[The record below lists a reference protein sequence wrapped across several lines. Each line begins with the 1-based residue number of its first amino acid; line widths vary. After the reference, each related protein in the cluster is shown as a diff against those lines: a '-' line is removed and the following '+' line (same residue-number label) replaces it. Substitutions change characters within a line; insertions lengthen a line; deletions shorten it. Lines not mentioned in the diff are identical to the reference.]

1 MGKTISE
8 SVFSE
13 RYPDSVSRM
22 NDGAAASVSRASSG
36 GISTKKIA
44 LVAVLVAVTVVLS
57 PLNFPVG
64 SSKCYPAQHMI
75 NGMAGV
81 LLGPWYAAVM
91 ALFTG
96 VIRNMLGLGTLH
108 AFPGGIPGALVV
120 GLFYRYVKKTDFAAL
135 VEPLGTVV
143 IGATISA
150 LVVAPYLG
158 KSFTV
163 AFWWVAFAVSSIPGS
178 IIGFIVLTAIRRLGF
193 ARYFDE

>member
-1 MGKTISE
+1 MGITISE
-8 SVFSE
+8 SVFSGK
-13 RYPDSVSRM
+13 YPDLVSRM
-22 NDGAAASVSRASSG
+22 NDGASTSVSKMSHG
-36 GISTKKIA
+36 GISTKKTA

-75 NGMAGV
+75 NGIAGV

-120 GLFYRYVKKTDFAAL
+120 GLFYRYVKTDLAAL

-163 AFWWVAFAVSSIPGS
+163 AFWWIAFAASSIPGS

>member
-1 MGKTISE
+1 MGKKISE
-8 SVFSE
+8 SVFSG
-13 RYPDSVSRM
+13 RYPDPVSRM
-22 NDGAAASVSRASSG
+22 NDGAAASVSRASSE

-120 GLFYRYVKKTDFAAL
+120 GLFYRYVKKTDLAAL
-135 VEPLGTVV
+135 AEPLGTVV
-143 IGATISA
+143 VGATISA

-163 AFWWVAFAVSSIPGS
+163 AFWWIAFAASSIPGS
-178 IIGFIVLTAIRRLGF
+178 IIGFIALTAIRRLGF

>member
-1 MGKTISE
+1 MGIKISE
-8 SVFSE
+8 SVFSGK
-13 RYPDSVSRM
+13 YPDLVSRM
-22 NDGAAASVSRASSG
+22 NDGASTSVSRVSSG
-36 GISTKKIA
+36 GTSTKKIA

-75 NGMAGV
+75 NGIAGV

-120 GLFYRYVKKTDFAAL
+120 GLFYRYVKTDLAAL

-163 AFWWVAFAVSSIPGS
+163 AFWWIAFAASSIPGS

>member
-1 MGKTISE
+1 MGITISE
-8 SVFSE
+8 SVFSG
-13 RYPDSVSRM
+13 RYPDLVSRM
-22 NDGAAASVSRASSG
+22 NDGASASVSRVSSG

-57 PLNFPVG
+57 PINFPVG

-75 NGMAGV
+75 NGIAGV
-81 LLGPWYAAVM
+81 LLGPWHAAVM

-96 VIRNMLGLGTLH
+96 VIRNMLSLGTLH

-120 GLFYRYVKKTDFAAL
+120 GLFYRYVKKTDLAAL

-143 IGATISA
+143 VGATISA

-163 AFWWVAFAVSSIPGS
+163 AFWWVAFAASSIPGS

-193 ARYFDE
+193 ARYFDA

>member
-1 MGKTISE
+1 MGVRTGKSNFYGRVVSLVSAMNGGE
-8 SVFSE
+8 S
-13 RYPDSVSRM
+13 
-22 NDGAAASVSRASSG
+22 ASVVQAPSG
-36 GISTKKIA
+36 VISTKRLA

-75 NGMAGV
+75 NAIAGV
-81 LLGPWYAAVM
+81 LVGPWYAALM

-96 VIRNMLGLGTLH
+96 IIRNMLSMGTLH

-120 GLFYRYVKKTDFAAL
+120 GLVYRYVKRTDLAAL
-135 VEPLGTVV
+135 TEPLGTVV

-163 AFWWVAFAVSSIPGS
+163 AFWWVAFGASSIPGS
-178 IIGFIVLTAIRRLGF
+178 IIGFLVLTAIRRMGF
-193 ARYFDE
+193 ARYFDV

>member
-1 MGKTISE
+1 MGIKISE
-8 SVFSE
+8 SVFSGK
-13 RYPDSVSRM
+13 YPDLVSRM
-22 NDGAAASVSRASSG
+22 NDGASASVSRVSSG

-75 NGMAGV
+75 NGIAGV

-96 VIRNMLGLGTLH
+96 VIRNMLGMGTLH

-120 GLFYRYVKKTDFAAL
+120 GLFYRYVKTDLAAL

-150 LVVAPYLG
+150 LVVAPHLG

-163 AFWWVAFAVSSIPGS
+163 AFWWIAFAASSIPGS

>member
-1 MGKTISE
+1 MGITISE
-8 SVFSE
+8 SVFSGK
-13 RYPDSVSRM
+13 YPDLVSRM
-22 NDGAAASVSRASSG
+22 NDGASTSVSKMSHG
-36 GISTKKIA
+36 GISTKKTA

-57 PLNFPVG
+57 PINFPVG

-75 NGMAGV
+75 NGIAGV

-120 GLFYRYVKKTDFAAL
+120 GLFYRYVKTDLAAL

-163 AFWWVAFAVSSIPGS
+163 AFWWIAFAASSIPGS
-178 IIGFIVLTAIRRLGF
+178 IIGFIALTAIRRLGF

>member
-1 MGKTISE
+1 MGIKISK
-8 SVFSE
+8 SKFSGN
-13 RYPDSVSRM
+13 YPDLVSSM
-22 NDGAAASVSRASSG
+22 DDGASASVSKMSSG

-44 LVAVLVAVTVVLS
+44 LVAVLVATTVVLS
-57 PLNFPVG
+57 PINFPVG

-75 NGMAGV
+75 NGIAGV

-96 VIRNMLGLGTLH
+96 VIRNMLSLGTLH

-120 GLFYRYVKKTDFAAL
+120 GIFYRYVKKTDLAAL
-135 VEPLGTVV
+135 TEPLGTVV

-163 AFWWVAFAVSSIPGS
+163 AFWWVAFAASSIPGS

-193 ARYFDE
+193 ARYFDA